1 MSSVEIIIL
10 SVTGVIAMLTYI
22 VKHAKT
28 SSCWT
33 SESCFTCKMD
43 KDDKSK
49 SDVVIEEPDEKVE
62 PRIIVSSVV

>member
-10 SVTGVIAMLTYI
+10 CVTGAIACITYI
-22 VKHAKT
+22 VKHFKT

-49 SDVVIEEPDEKVE
+49 SEVVIEEPDEKVE

>member
-10 SVTGVIAMLTYI
+10 SVTGIIAMLTYI
-22 VKHAKT
+22 VKHAK
-28 SSCWT
+28 SSECWT
-33 SESCFTCKMD
+33 TKSCFSCKMD

-49 SDVVIEEPDEKVE
+49 SEVSIEEPDEKVE

>member
-43 KDDKSK
+43 KSTDTPSV
-49 SDVVIEEPDEKVE
+49 SIEPDEKVE

>member
-10 SVTGVIAMLTYI
+10 CVTGVIACITYL

-28 SSCWT
+28 SSCW
-33 SESCFTCKMD
+33 SKDSCCSCKMD

-49 SDVVIEEPDEKVE
+49 SDVIIESVEEKVI
-62 PRIIVSSVV
+62 PVIVSSVV